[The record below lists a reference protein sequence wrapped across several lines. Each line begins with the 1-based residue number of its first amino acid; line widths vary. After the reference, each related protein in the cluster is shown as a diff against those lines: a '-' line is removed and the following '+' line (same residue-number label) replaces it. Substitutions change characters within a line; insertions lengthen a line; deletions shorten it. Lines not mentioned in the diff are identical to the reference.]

1 MTGAPLDVLVLGE
14 ANPDLVLRGD
24 VVPRF
29 GQSEQLLDH
38 ADLVLGGSGAITA
51 HALARLGL
59 RVGLLARVGD
69 DVFGAE
75 TLRLLRAAGIDCSH
89 VEVGPE
95 PTGLSVVL
103 SDGPS
108 RATLTLVGAIDAPP
122 PAWRS
127 PADVPATRHL
137 HVSSYFLQRRR
148 AAALPAL
155 LPHVRATGARI
166 SLDTNLDPVDR
177 YDGMAEVLPLVDLLL
192 PNADEC
198 RATARALGTV
208 TSDLVAAAR
217 SLAAHGPTV
226 VVKDGRDGA
235 LLVASDRTLHEPGT
249 PVIPVDTTGAGDTFD
264 AALVAALL
272 DGRPEAEALRWAC
285 AAGAL
290 STAHSGGTAGQPTRA
305 ELLASLEGSPTP
317 TVPSEPSGGP

>member
-29 GQSEQLLDH
+29 GQSEQLLEH

-59 RVGLLARVGD
+59 RVGLLATVGD

-75 TLRLLRAAGIDCSH
+75 TLRLLGAAGIDCSL

-103 SDGPS
+103 SDGAS

-122 PAWRS
+122 PAWRT
-127 PADVPATRHL
+127 ADDVPPTRHL

-155 LPHVRATGARI
+155 LPLVRATGAVV
-166 SLDTNLDPVDR
+166 SLDTNLDPADR
-177 YDGMAEVLPLVDLLL
+177 YEGMAAVLPLVDLLL
-192 PNADEC
+192 PNAEEC
-198 RATARALGTV
+198 RATARALGTE
-208 TSDLVAAAR
+208 TADLVAAAR

-235 LLVASDRTLHEPGT
+235 LLVGADRMLREAGT
-249 PVIPVDTTGAGDTFD
+249 PVVPVDTTGAGDTFD
-264 AALVAALL
+264 AAFVAALL
-272 DGRPEAEALRWAC
+272 DGRSEAEALRWAC

-290 STAHSGGTAGQPTRA
+290 STGHSGGTAGQPTRA
-305 ELLASLEGSPTP
+305 GLLAALDGSPTP
-317 TVPSEPSGGP
+317 TVAPQPSGGP